1 MEHNVMLSFEDRLK
15 ILEIAMDRN
24 SHRTSSPLDHRIIT
38 RLTES
43 ELVKRPAKEIADDQK
58 VSITQKLHADN
69 EMLKQLK
76 RSRSLMIIASII
88 GIRWMFEEGP
98 FMSNKGVDIAFLLLI
113 RVPFVLLAFLGLFA
127 SVYMGMQYSI
137 IFLNSFFNDIGPLL
151 FYRGVLKFFI
161 FIFTPTIQIVAMAY
175 TLSIVYIELHQSDSA
190 RDVTRLTSELI
201 TICKRDSF
209 YIFLPL
215 TLIIIAS
222 FSWAGFSKTMYSAD
236 DDNGLSAE
244 DFISSYHEF
253 QFFSICN
260 FIFFYFSVTMYLR

>member
-1 MEHNVMLSFEDRLK
+1 MEHNVMLSFEERLK
-15 ILEIAMDRN
+15 ILEIAMDRK
-24 SHRTSSPLDHRIIT
+24 SHRETSSPFFNHRIV

-43 ELVKRPAKEIADDQK
+43 EPVKRPAKEIVDDQK

-69 EMLKQLK
+69 EMLIQLK
-76 RSRSLMIIASII
+76 RSRSLMVIASII
-88 GIRWMFEEGP
+88 GLRWMFEEKYSL
-98 FMSNKGVDIAFLLLI
+98 SNMDIVFLLLI
-113 RVPFVLLAFLGLFA
+113 RIPFVLLAFLGLFA
-127 SVYMGMQYSI
+127 SVYMGIQYSI
-137 IFLNSFFNDIGPLL
+137 IFINSFFNDIGPLL

-175 TLSIVYIELHQSDSA
+175 TLSIVYIELHQSNGN

-244 DFISSYHEF
+244 DFISSYHKF
-253 QFFSICN
+253 QFFSVCH

>member
-1 MEHNVMLSFEDRLK
+1 MEHNVILSFEDRLK
-15 ILEIAMDRN
+15 ILEKAMDRK
-24 SHRTSSPLDHRIIT
+24 SHRTSSPLDHRIV

-43 ELVKRPAKEIADDQK
+43 EPVKRNAKEIDDQK
-58 VSITQKLHADN
+58 EVSITQKPHADN
-69 EMLKQLK
+69 DMLKQLK
-76 RSRSLMIIASII
+76 RSRSLMLIASII
-88 GIRWMFEEGP
+88 GIRWMFEEGL
-98 FMSNKGVDIAFLLLI
+98 FISKKGIDIAFLLLI
-113 RVPFVLLAFLGLFA
+113 RIPFVLLAFLGLFA
-127 SVYMGMQYSI
+127 SVYMGIQYSI
-137 IFLNSFFNDIGPLL
+137 IFLNSFFNDIGPIL

-161 FIFTPTIQIVAMAY
+161 FIFTPTIQIVAMVY
-175 TLSIVYIELHQSDSA
+175 TLSIVYIELHQSDNS

-222 FSWAGFSKTMYSAD
+222 FSWAGFSVDMYSAE

-244 DFISSYHEF
+244 DFVSSYHNF
-253 QFFSICN
+253 QFFSVCH

>member
-1 MEHNVMLSFEDRLK
+1 MMEHNVMLSFEDRLN
-15 ILEIAMDRN
+15 ILEKALDRK
-24 SHRTSSPLDHRIIT
+24 SHRTSSPLDHRIV

-43 ELVKRPAKEIADDQK
+43 EPIKRNAKEIDDQK
-58 VSITQKLHADN
+58 VSTSEKLYADN

-76 RSRSLMIIASII
+76 RSRSLMVIASII

-98 FMSNKGVDIAFLLLI
+98 LMSKRRIDIAFLLLI
-113 RVPFVLLAFLGLFA
+113 RIPFVLLALLGLFA

-137 IFLNSFFNDIGPLL
+137 IFINTFFNDIGPLL
-151 FYRGVLKFFI
+151 FWRGLLKFFV
-161 FIFTPTIQIVAMAY
+161 FIFTPSIQIVAMVY
-175 TLSIVYIELHQSDSA
+175 TLSIVYLELHQSDNT

-222 FSWAGFSKTMYSAD
+222 FSWAGFSRTMYSAD

-244 DFISSYHEF
+244 DFISSYHKF
-253 QFFSICN
+253 QFFSVCH

>member
-1 MEHNVMLSFEDRLK
+1 MEHNVMLSFEERLK
-15 ILEIAMDRN
+15 ILEIAMDRK
-24 SHRTSSPLDHRIIT
+24 SHRSSSPLDHRIV

-43 ELVKRPAKEIADDQK
+43 EPVKRNAKEIDDQK

-222 FSWAGFSKTMYSAD
+222 FSWAGFSKTMYCK
-236 DDNGLSAE
+236 N
-244 DFISSYHEF
+244 H
-253 QFFSICN
+253 
-260 FIFFYFSVTMYLR
+260 